1 MRKAQP
7 WASAPKGPRR
17 QRPYEVDS
25 LARLD
30 SEPVAQSKISGS
42 TQIHLKRFAMERFI
56 HQQNLLLYRKL
67 LSETTDEEKRQT
79 LFKLLADEKAK
90 DNHPQSSRLPTIPL
104 ETDQQGPA
112 HAK

>member
-7 WASAPKGPRR
+7 WTSGEKGPRCR
-17 QRPYEVDS
+17 RPYEVDS

-30 SEPVAQSKISGS
+30 SEPVAHSKISGS
-42 TQIHLKRFAMERFI
+42 TQIHLKKFAMERFI

-90 DNHPQSSRLPTIPL
+90 DNHLRKREPAPQI
-104 ETDQQGPA
+104 
-112 HAK
+112 

>member
-7 WASAPKGPRR
+7 WASAPKGPQR

-42 TQIHLKRFAMERFI
+42 TQIHLKRFAIERFI

-90 DNHPQSSRLPTIPL
+90 DNHPQSMRLPTIPL

>member
-1 MRKAQP
+1 
-7 WASAPKGPRR
+7 
-17 QRPYEVDS
+17 
-25 LARLD
+25 
-30 SEPVAQSKISGS
+30 
-42 TQIHLKRFAMERFI
+42 MERFI

-90 DNHPQSSRLPTIPL
+90 DNHLRKRSLPTIYV